1 MRYAIKIIVCCLI
14 IFCMSGCTKQE
25 GNVKY
30 LNKSNVVNNVIK
42 EQMDNAK
49 SKKNGNRSKNT
60 NIEIKLN
67 KETSSKTKGVEE
79 KKKRKKQNRKSIDYD
94 LTTMGSDM
102 VFAIVYQMM
111 VNPKEYVG
119 KTVRIDGSYY
129 SIYDETT
136 GKKSHFCIIQDATA
150 CCAQGM
156 EFILDDSHN
165 KKSNKYPEEEA
176 EVVIEGTFETY
187 HEDTD
192 NNLYCRLK
200 NAVLEVKKK

>member
-1 MRYAIKIIVCCLI
+1 MRYTIKIIVCCLI

-30 LNKSNVVNNVIK
+30 LDKSNVVNDVIK
-42 EQMDNAK
+42 KQMDNVK
-49 SKKNGNRSKNT
+49 SKNNGNSLKNT
-60 NIEIKLN
+60 NIKIKRN
-67 KETSSKTKGVEE
+67 KKTSSKTGGVEE
-79 KKKRKKQNRKSIDYD
+79 KKKNKNPIDYD

-111 VNPKEYVG
+111 VSPKEYVG

-136 GKKSHFCIIQDATA
+136 GKRSHFCIIQDATA

-156 EFILDDSHN
+156 EFILADSNN

-187 HEDTD
+187 REDGG

-200 NAVLEVKKK
+200 NAVLEVKKKE